1 MHFAG
6 RREAEYSMQHGG
18 KAIVRTLALVR
29 ARPYNWQTFLE
40 AATKAVMARSIRS
53 DMGYLVRRIAIHAVL
68 LAGCVVFSM
77 PFVWL
82 ISASFKGP
90 TEIFAVP
97 MQWIPEVFQERPIR
111 WSEVFQNFRSAQEFV
126 PFWLW
131 MRNTFYVT
139 GLNVLFTVLVSSFV
153 AYGFSRI
160 RWRGRDTVFIFVLAT
175 LMLPP
180 QVTMI
185 PTFLIFNK
193 LGWYNTL
200 QPLWVNALFG
210 HAFSIFLLRQFMMT
224 LPGDLEDAAKID
236 GCGHFRIYSTITL
249 PLIKPALA
257 VVAVQ
262 AFQHAWNNFLGAYIY
277 INTKDKMT
285 IALGLQ
291 WFQSEHMSMYGEM
304 MATSL
309 VMTLP
314 MIVIFFLCQ
323 RYMIQGI
330 SLSGIKG

>member
-1 MHFAG
+1 MVDGANWRLKKK
-6 RREAEYSMQHGG
+6 RREAIQR
-18 KAIVRTLALVR
+18 VV
-29 ARPYNWQTFLE
+29 
-40 AATKAVMARSIRS
+40 
-53 DMGYLVRRIAIHAVL
+53 IHAVL
-68 LAGCVVFSM
+68 VAGCVLFSM

-82 ISASFKGP
+82 ILASFKGP
-90 TEIFAVP
+90 TEIFAEP
-97 MQWIPEVFQERPIR
+97 MRWLPDVFRARPIV
-111 WSEVFQNFRSAQEFV
+111 WADVFRNFTSAQEFI

-131 MRNTFYVT
+131 IRNTLYVT
-139 GLNVLFTVLVSSFV
+139 VMNVMLTVLSCSFV

-160 RWRGRDTVFIFVLAT
+160 RWRGRNTVFILVLAT
-175 LMLPP
+175 MMLPA

-185 PTFLIFNK
+185 PVFLIFNQ

-200 QPLWVNALFG
+200 KPLWVGAIFG
-210 HAFSIFLLRQFMMT
+210 NAFSIFLLRQFMMT
-224 LPGDLEDAAKID
+224 LPTDLEDAAKID
-236 GCGHFRIYSTITL
+236 GCGHFRIYTTIVL

-262 AFQHAWNNFLGAYIY
+262 TFRGAWNNFLGPYIY
-277 INTKDKMT
+277 INTKDHMT

-291 WFQSEHMSMYGEM
+291 WFKSEHMSMYGEM

-330 SLSGIKG
+330 TLTGIKA

>member
-1 MHFAG
+1 MLTAKQTARVAAVTKSSLAHL
-6 RREAEYSMQHGG
+6 
-18 KAIVRTLALVR
+18 VLALG
-29 ARPYNWQTFLE
+29 
-40 AATKAVMARSIRS
+40 S
-53 DMGYLVRRIAIHAVL
+53 
-68 LAGCVVFSM
+68 VVFCM

-82 ISASFKGP
+82 IITSFKN
-90 TEIFAVP
+90 EREVFLIP
-97 MQWIPEVFQERPIR
+97 MRWIPEVFTHRPLL
-111 WSEVFQNFRSAQEFV
+111 WDDVFRNFITAQEFI

-131 MRNTFYVT
+131 VRNTLQVT
-139 GLNVLFTVLVSSFV
+139 VLEVTFTVLSSSFV

-160 RWRGRDTVFIFVLAT
+160 RWRGRDTVFLLVLAT

-185 PTFLIFNK
+185 PTFLIFNA

-200 QPLWVNALFG
+200 QPLWVGSLFG
-210 HAFSIFLLRQFMMT
+210 SAFNIFLLRQFMMT
-224 LPGDLEDAAKID
+224 LPMELDDAARID

-262 AFQHAWNNFLGAYIY
+262 TFQGAWNNFLGAYIY

-291 WFQSEHMSMYGEM
+291 WFKSEHLSMYGEM

-330 SLSGIKG
+330 SLTGIKG

>member
-1 MHFAG
+1 MNVKQKAQLRKHLQKGVVHLVLVAG
-6 RREAEYSMQHGG
+6 
-18 KAIVRTLALVR
+18 AI
-29 ARPYNWQTFLE
+29 
-40 AATKAVMARSIRS
+40 
-53 DMGYLVRRIAIHAVL
+53 
-68 LAGCVVFSM
+68 VFSM

-82 ISASFKGP
+82 VSASFKGP
-90 TEIFAVP
+90 TEIFAD
-97 MQWIPEVFQERPIR
+97 PIR
-111 WSEVFQNFRSAQEFV
+111 WIPDVFRESPTDLSKVFVNFINAHEFV

-131 MRNTFYVT
+131 IRNTFYVT
-139 GLNVLFTVLVSSFV
+139 TLNVVLAVASCSFV

-160 RWRGRDTVFIFVLAT
+160 RWRGRDAIFMMVLAT
-175 LMLPP
+175 MMLPG

-185 PTFLIFNK
+185 PAFLIFNK

-200 QPLWVNALFG
+200 KPLWVNAMFG
-210 HAFSIFLLRQFMMT
+210 NAFSIFLLRQFMMT
-224 LPGDLEDAAKID
+224 IPADLEDAAKID
-236 GCGHFRIYSTITL
+236 GCGHFRIYSTIIL

-262 AFQHAWNNFLGAYIY
+262 TFQGAWNNFLGPFIY
-277 INTKDKMT
+277 INSKDKMT

-291 WFQSEHMSMYGEM
+291 WFKSEHAGMYGEM

-314 MIVIFFLCQ
+314 MIIIFFFCQ

-330 SLSGIKG
+330 SLTGIKA